1 MLSVSLIRLNH
12 NPFSSSILLVKKKD
26 DNWHFCVDYKALDA
40 ITIKDC
46 FPMSMMDEL
55 LEKLGTTSWFLKLD
69 LLQGFHQILMAEYNT
84 ANTTFRTH

>member
-1 MLSVSLIRLNH
+1 MSNHIATLIFRKLRLKKKVTEMLSVSLIRLNH

-55 LEKLGTTSWFLKLD
+55 LDKLGTTS
-69 LLQGFHQILMAEYNT
+69 
-84 ANTTFRTH
+84 